1 MAKTPGFAVIAIVTM
16 ALVVGATT
24 AVFSVAEAFS
34 FVPLR
39 YLEPQRLFCLWRRD
53 VLQKCRSRSVR
64 LSPS

>member
-39 YLEPQRLFCLWRRD
+39 YLEP
-53 VLQKCRSRSVR
+53 
-64 LSPS
+64 PSDCA